1 MGHVVEKAGVV
12 ESLVFPSVSPR
23 ICNLWGRPGM
33 CVCVC
38 VFVHVCVYAINCHA
52 VVLALIVWDDPHNGS
67 ILVKLG

>member
-1 MGHVVEKAGVV
+1 MVEKAGVV

-23 ICNLWGRPGM
+23 ICNLWGRPGICVCVYVYLCM

-38 VFVHVCVYAINCHA
+38 AINCHA
-52 VVLALIVWDDPHNGS
+52 VVLALIVCDDLHNGS